1 MWSPGTRWGL
11 TSGSRWCPYTLESR
25 FVQNRSTCGVMH
37 DENVLAA
44 TKELLPALV
53 AAAEAIATNQYR
65 SSKRRLFAMQQLGR

>member
-1 MWSPGTRWGL
+1 
-11 TSGSRWCPYTLESR
+11 
-25 FVQNRSTCGVMH
+25 MH